1 MHAQKKCHIY
11 DTLFVCSAH
20 TLPPFPFQEAR
31 NRHGITLYFALFLCF
46 FALFFGTFCPF
57 RVPFLPLSVPFPS
70 CPCIFCAWSFPFLH
84 FRAWLFFRALRRPLP
99 CLPYCGKFRN
109 MDCHGIARNSTEH
122 ARIISASYLHHVRHG
137 SARSCKTRLCSKHGT
152 PACRISKAYNFTSA
166 DIAKCIHTTLC
177 KSSFRIHTTERQ
189 FNALFCSRI
198 STEAAPLRRLYGQPK
213 IEKYIHTILCILRR
227 EKMRHNAYICIT
239 QKLRCFP
246 GYEPTQKHRSRRIK
260 GVEIMLP
267 KWHFWHSILTL

>member
-1 MHAQKKCHIY
+1 MLRAY
-11 DTLFVCSAH
+11 SA
-20 TLPPFPFQEAR
+20 PFPFQEAR

-46 FALFFGTFCPF
+46 FALFFALFALFVCHFCPF
-57 RVPFLPLSVPFPS
+57 SVPFPS

-109 MDCHGIARNSTEH
+109 MDCHGIARNTP
-122 ARIISASYLHHVRHG
+122 ASYLHHICIMSGMDLHG
-137 SARSCKTRLCSKHGT
+137 AAKLPFCSKHGT

-189 FNALFCSRI
+189 FKPLFCSRI

-227 EKMRHNAYICIT
+227 EKMHHNAYICIT